1 MIDLILEPFPEIK
14 WINGIPFPRN
24 FDKGKLIISGPP
36 GTGKSTIIRQLKGW
50 PEEGYLDI
58 SSHAWWTSPSLAY
71 RPRELHFGLPFL
83 GHKDSVPV
91 YDLNKLDNV
100 TYLDLDLFRIP
111 LPPKGRNLLAPNY
124 RNKFVF
130 EFVILP
136 PEVTFELRQKR
147 GQSGSHPVDYKIT
160 LEQVRE
166 EANYFQELALY
177 FHREGMNVYIRDDI
191 NGIPKQIKNQS
202 AVSDVKSKDID
213 DKLDWLRLQQ
223 RALGRAWSTRG
234 NNALL
239 KLYVEMLAK
248 MLDVERCSI
257 FINDMEKGTVWL
269 KCGIDVGEREI
280 EVDRN
285 NSVVGDVINTGE
297 YMVVENMQLRE
308 GAHWEV
314 EAHSGFIT
322 RNMLS
327 VPIPS
332 LTGQHT
338 AGAVEF
344 LNKCNGSHFTEQDR
358 IFAERVAVHLQMPI
372 EGFFLRQRMESF
384 SDLVGSQQLTSRWQ
398 TFWLKLFM
406 VIAGAE
412 ALYIAWK
419 AGFFAY

>member
-14 WINGIPFPRN
+14 WINGIPFPKN
-24 FDKGKLIISGPP
+24 LDKGKLIISGPP

-58 SSHAWWTSPSLAY
+58 SSHAWWTSPSMAY

-100 TYLDLDLFRIP
+100 TYLDLDLDLFRIP
-111 LPPKGRNLLAPNY
+111 LPPNGRNPLAPNF

-130 EFVILP
+130 EFVIP
-136 PEVTFELRQKR
+136 APEVTFELRQKR
-147 GQSGSHPVDYKIT
+147 GQSGSHHVDFKIT

-166 EANYFQELALY
+166 EAHYFQELALY

-202 AVSDVKSKDID
+202 TVSDVKSKDID
-213 DKLDWLRLQQ
+213 DQLDWLRLQQ
-223 RALGRAWSTRG
+223 RALGRTWSIRG

-269 KCGIDVGEREI
+269 KCGIDVGEQEI

-285 NSVVGDVINTGE
+285 NSVVGNVIGLWTKHE
-297 YMVVENMQLRE
+297 
-308 GAHWEV
+308 
-314 EAHSGFIT
+314 
-322 RNMLS
+322 
-327 VPIPS
+327 
-332 LTGQHT
+332 
-338 AGAVEF
+338 
-344 LNKCNGSHFTEQDR
+344 
-358 IFAERVAVHLQMPI
+358 
-372 EGFFLRQRMESF
+372 
-384 SDLVGSQQLTSRWQ
+384 
-398 TFWLKLFM
+398 
-406 VIAGAE
+406 
-412 ALYIAWK
+412 
-419 AGFFAY
+419 